1 MNAHEASAHSVM
13 DVCIYRQRLPPPG
26 HQCHIQGGDPVFEAG
41 RSRLIDGPDRLSCS
55 FTTILQK
62 KSCILMTHRGPSF
75 RDRQFTPVRKVT
87 PTAVNAATS
96 GVEEARKRCR

>member
-1 MNAHEASAHSVM
+1 
-13 DVCIYRQRLPPPG
+13 
-26 HQCHIQGGDPVFEAG
+26 
-41 RSRLIDGPDRLSCS
+41 
-55 FTTILQK
+55 
-62 KSCILMTHRGPSF
+62 MTHRGPSF